1 MTFQQQ
7 IILPAVKNGKSLE
20 LFLQSSYEY
29 GVILDSQLSQIPS
42 FIQTAKREN
51 KKLFVHVDLIQ
62 GIKND
67 EHAGEFLC
75 QFLKPAGLISTR
87 AAVIAK
93 AKQRGIY
100 AIQRLFLLDSNAVEK
115 SLQVIK
121 KVKPD
126 FIEVLPG
133 VVPHM
138 IKEVKEK
145 TGIPVFAGGLIRS
158 VEDVDRAIAAGATAV
173 TTSKQELWRHYAKT
187 DEKET

>member
-1 MTFQQQ
+1 MRCPMTFKNQT
-7 IILPAVKNGKSLE
+7 ILPAVKNGKTLE
-20 LFLQSSYEY
+20 RFLQSNYEY
-29 GVILDSQLSQIPS
+29 GVILDSHLAQIPNYMK
-42 FIQTAKREN
+42 AARKEK

-67 EHAGEFLC
+67 EHAAEFLC
-75 QFLKPAGLISTR
+75 QSLKPAGLVSTR

-115 SLQVIK
+115 SYQVIE
-121 KVKPD
+121 KVQPD

-138 IKEVKEK
+138 IREVKEK

-158 VEDVDRAIAAGATAV
+158 VEDVERAIIAGATAV
-173 TTSKQELWRHYAKT
+173 TTSKQDLWEHYSK
-187 DEKET
+187 

>member
-1 MTFQQQ
+1 MTFQNQT
-7 IILPAVKNGKSLE
+7 ILPAVKNGKTLE
-20 LFLQSSYEY
+20 RFLQSSYEY

-42 FIQTAKREN
+42 FIKAAKREE
-51 KKLFVHVDLIQ
+51 KKLFIHVDLIQ

-67 EHAGEFLC
+67 EHAAEFLC
-75 QFLKPAGLISTR
+75 QTLQPAGLVSTR
-87 AAVIAK
+87 TAVITK

-115 SLQVIK
+115 SYQVIE
-121 KVKPD
+121 KVQPD

-138 IKEVKEK
+138 IQEVKEK
-145 TGIPVFAGGLIRS
+145 TGIPVFAGGLIRT

-173 TTSKQELWRHYAKT
+173 TTSKQELWEHFSK
-187 DEKET
+187 